1 MRPLSRITTNEACA
15 LAGIGLNSPYDALN
29 SGWFARKPGKRT
41 LILLTEPEAW
51 LRALPEL
58 GSRKVVGKR

>member
-15 LAGIGLNSPYDALN
+15 LAGIGLNSPYDAIKRLV
-29 SGWFARKPGKRT
+29 ARKRGKRT

-51 LRALPEL
+51 RRA
-58 GSRKVVGKR
+58 